1 MLTHTVSRQAKY
13 IQSKGTLQKKA
24 KKIQQIFNTRN
35 YKATHVVTKLLGQH
49 ITESVAT
56 ACKRRKTNKG
66 DNPNLRGEHRKIQH
80 TKKSNIQMC
89 LLSRKR
95 AISFNLRLWSKKYKQ
110 THSLEPPFKCFDISY
125 YAQFVLQLTLIN

>member
-13 IQSKGTLQKKA
+13 IQSKGMLQKKA

-80 TKKSNIQMC
+80 TK
-89 LLSRKR
+89 
-95 AISFNLRLWSKKYKQ
+95 NL
-110 THSLEPPFKCFDISY
+110 TFKCVFCPEKGPFHSI
-125 YAQFVLQLTLIN
+125 